1 MNVFKDIVLKGR
13 RFETLSDAMK
23 SSYEMY
29 CAIEGVI
36 SNTNLSDEYQMRNLL
51 LTINLAFDAGRY
63 VGRHELQDEES

>member
-1 MNVFKDIVLKGR
+1 MNAFKDIVLEGR

-36 SNTNLSDEYQMRNLL
+36 SFTNLYNEYQMRSLL
-51 LTINLAFDAGRY
+51 LAINLAFDAGRY

>member
-1 MNVFKDIVLKGR
+1 MNVFTDIVLKGR

-29 CAIEGVI
+29 CAIEGVTSSTSL
-36 SNTNLSDEYQMRNLL
+36 SNEYQMKNLL
-51 LTINLAFDAGRY
+51 LAINLAFDAGRY